1 LNGRIVTLTTDFG
14 TRDPYVGAM
23 KGVLYRIDANIEV
36 VDITHEIGA
45 QDVMEAALTLAAS
58 CPWYPAGTVHTAV
71 VDPGV
76 GGARRAVALRTKDF
90 FLVGPDNGIFSLL
103 LRRDALI
110 EARAIRNE
118 ALMLHPVSATF
129 HGRDIFAP
137 VAGYL
142 AAGGDLR
149 KVGPKIRK
157 LVGLDLAEPGRK
169 RGKIVAQAIHVDR
182 FGNVVTNLG
191 QRVLEK
197 FCDASACRIE
207 AGSFTIEGVHRTY
220 SDVEKGEPLALFG
233 STGMLEISV
242 NEGRADERLG
252 IIVGDSLE
260 IMKPKN
266 TLKGRR

>member
-1 LNGRIVTLTTDFG
+1 MSGRIVTLTTDFG
-14 TRDPYVGAM
+14 TRDAYAGAM

-36 VDITHEIGA
+36 VDITHEIGP

-76 GGARRAVALRTKDF
+76 GGSRRAVALRTKHF
-90 FLVGPDNGIFSLL
+90 ILVGPDNGIFSLL

-118 ALMLHPVSATF
+118 ALWLHPVSATF

-157 LVGLDLAEPGRK
+157 LAGLDLSEPERK
-169 RGKIVAQAIHVDR
+169 RGRLVAQAIHVDR

-191 QRVLEK
+191 QRALEQ
-197 FCDASACRIE
+197 FCEPGACRIE
-207 AGSFTIEGVHRTY
+207 VGPFTLEGVRRTY
-220 SDVEKGEPLALFG
+220 SDVKKGEPLALFG
-233 STGMLEISV
+233 SSGMLEISV
-242 NEGRADERLG
+242 NGGRADEGLG
-252 IIVGDSLE
+252 ITVGDCLE

-266 TLKGRR
+266 TSKGRR